1 MSHALPCLVAE
12 AGCDQLVI
20 APHRAIEEYQ
30 RSAAETGLEIVRD
43 MGAGSKKIKTFAGC
57 PVADAK
63 SERVACAIAP
73 RGVILAFQ
81 VPRALAGNSER
92 QDFDAGG

>member
-73 RGVILAFQ
+73 RAAILAFQ
-81 VPRALAGNSER
+81 LPRARPGTSTGQHVDPRA
-92 QDFDAGG
+92 